1 MVPSNTMTAKYI
13 HTEFPKNALQF
24 HCKTKGLA
32 LSLAYSPT
40 LISLEFVSSYWMLN
54 REIVFMPKP
63 STLDL
68 VIWIRLTFLKKKL
81 KLFTHSM
88 SISMNHN
95 NIKAQ
100 KLHLQEVWCTWKLN
114 HGGLWDSSSIKFPIN
129 TIWWSV
135 NEYF

>member
-32 LSLAYSPT
+32 LSLDYSPT

-54 REIVFMPKP
+54 REIVSMPKP
-63 STLDL
+63 STLEL
-68 VIWIRLTFLKKKL
+68 VIWVRL
-81 KLFTHSM
+81 KLSMHSM
-88 SISMNHN
+88 PISVNHN

-100 KLHLQEVWCTWKLN
+100 KLHLQEVWCTWKLD

>member
-1 MVPSNTMTAKYI
+1 MKMKIV
-13 HTEFPKNALQF
+13 F
-24 HCKTKGLA
+24 HHIGC
-32 LSLAYSPT
+32 
-40 LISLEFVSSYWMLN
+40 WMLDVGVCV
-54 REIVFMPKP
+54 II
-63 STLDL
+63 LD
-68 VIWIRLTFLKKKL
+68 VEPGNCVHAQTINIRVGHLNKTYIFEKKL

-88 SISMNHN
+88 SISVNHN

-100 KLHLQEVWCTWKLN
+100 TLHLQEVWCTWKLD